1 MSSSRDAGSAIVAD
15 LAIGAAIVLV
25 LAAAAAAT
33 GLIID
38 AAQAS
43 REAARSAAVE
53 LARGVRTDAAVR
65 RAERLAPPNASVGH
79 EFTADTVRVVVRAD
93 IRIPHPVLL
102 SKRLTIVSHADVPIA
117 PYRSGR

>member
-1 MSSSRDAGSAIVAD
+1 VSSNHDGGSAIVAD
-15 LAIGAAIVLV
+15 LVIGASIVLV

-38 AAQAS
+38 AGQAS
-43 REAARSAAVE
+43 REAARAAAVE

-79 EFTADTVRVVVRAD
+79 EIAAGTVRVVVRVD
-93 IRIPHPVLL
+93 VRLPHPVLL
-102 SKRLTIVSHADVPIA
+102 SKRLTIISHAVVPIA